1 MTSPVE
7 FLEHEINRLERECL
21 RQSRLILSLCREFRE
36 IETELDNAGIPREIE
51 GVEIPLI
58 VRIRKLL
65 IEGATTPQ
73 EV

>member
-7 FLEHEINRLERECL
+7 FLEHEINRLEAECL
-21 RQSRLILSLCREFRE
+21 HQGRIILSLCREFRE
-36 IETELDNAGIPREIE
+36 IENELDNAGIPREIE